1 MKKIL
6 ISFALVL
13 ATVPAFAQH
22 WHHGY
27 RHHGHPVYYGGGN
40 WVAPLIIGGVV
51 GAAIATRPAQ
61 AETVIVQ
68 QQPVIVQQQ
77 AEHCTPWKEV
87 QTPEGRVYRERTCTQ

>member
-6 ISFALVL
+6 ISL
-13 ATVPAFAQH
+13 AMLMAIPAFAQH
-22 WHHGY
+22 WRHGHHGY
-27 RHHGHPVYYGGGN
+27 HGHVRYHGHGH

-51 GAAIATRPAQ
+51 GAAIANRPTQ

-77 AEHCTPWKEV
+77 TEHCTPWKEI
-87 QTPEGRVYRERTCTQ
+87 QTPDGKTYRERTCTQ